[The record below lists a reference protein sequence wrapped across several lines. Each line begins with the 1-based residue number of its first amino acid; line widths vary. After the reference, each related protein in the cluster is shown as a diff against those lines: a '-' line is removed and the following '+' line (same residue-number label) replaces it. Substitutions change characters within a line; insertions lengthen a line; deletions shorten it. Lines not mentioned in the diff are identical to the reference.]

1 MADFA
6 GSWMCVE
13 QNGMEKFV
21 DELSK
26 QKWNAVSIYR
36 HVYSSIQ
43 TYLTQQFSPP
53 LLWQIGG
60 FLKRNALYAQNYGAG
75 KTTMDIS
82 QDGNK
87 YTMNISGIISTRT
100 VEVVAD
106 GTEQEAKTDDGKKK
120 WLLK

>member
-6 GSWMCVE
+6 GSWMCVQ

-43 TYLTQQFSPP
+43 
-53 LLWQIGG
+53 
-60 FLKRNALYAQNYGAG
+60 
-75 KTTMDIS
+75 
-82 QDGNK
+82 
-87 YTMNISGIISTRT
+87 NISNTTILPPPYYDRL
-100 VEVVAD
+100 VVFSNVMHFMHKIMV
-106 GTEQEAKTDDGKKK
+106 QGKRQWTSHKMETNT
-120 WLLK
+120 L

>member
-43 TYLTQQFSPP
+43 
-53 LLWQIGG
+53 
-60 FLKRNALYAQNYGAG
+60 
-75 KTTMDIS
+75 
-82 QDGNK
+82 
-87 YTMNISGIISTRT
+87 NI
-100 VEVVAD
+100 
-106 GTEQEAKTDDGKKK
+106 
-120 WLLK
+120 

>member
-43 TYLTQQFSPP
+43 
-53 LLWQIGG
+53 
-60 FLKRNALYAQNYGAG
+60 
-75 KTTMDIS
+75 
-82 QDGNK
+82 
-87 YTMNISGIISTRT
+87 NISNTTILPPYYDRL
-100 VEVVAD
+100 VVFSNVMHFMHKIMV
-106 GTEQEAKTDDGKKK
+106 QGKRQWTSHKMETNT
-120 WLLK
+120 L

>member
-43 TYLTQQFSPP
+43 TYLTQQCSPP
-53 LLWQIGG
+53 PYYDRLVVFSNVMHFMHKIMVQG
-60 FLKRNALYAQNYGAG
+60 KRQWTSH
-75 KTTMDIS
+75 KMET
-82 QDGNK
+82 
-87 YTMNISGIISTRT
+87 NI
-100 VEVVAD
+100 
-106 GTEQEAKTDDGKKK
+106 
-120 WLLK
+120 L

>member
-43 TYLTQQFSPP
+43 
-53 LLWQIGG
+53 
-60 FLKRNALYAQNYGAG
+60 
-75 KTTMDIS
+75 
-82 QDGNK
+82 
-87 YTMNISGIISTRT
+87 NISNTTILPPPPIM
-100 VEVVAD
+100 
-106 GTEQEAKTDDGKKK
+106 TD
-120 WLLK
+120 WWFSQT

>member
-43 TYLTQQFSPP
+43 
-53 LLWQIGG
+53 
-60 FLKRNALYAQNYGAG
+60 
-75 KTTMDIS
+75 
-82 QDGNK
+82 
-87 YTMNISGIISTRT
+87 NISNTTILPPPYYDRL
-100 VEVVAD
+100 VVFSNVMHFMHKIMV
-106 GTEQEAKTDDGKKK
+106 QGKRQWTSHKMETNT
-120 WLLK
+120 L